1 MGNWAKGVVL
11 PLLRALDHRVMDHE
25 TESSIQAAADQ
36 ILKEVRLV
44 GALGEILALFEGMG
58 GPVRLEPDC
67 LGVIGAEIAERVAG
81 VLEAV
86 ERIRDSLIR
95 PASAD

>member
-1 MGNWAKGVVL
+1 
-11 PLLRALDHRVMDHE
+11 MDHE
-25 TESSIQAAADQ
+25 TESSIQAATDQ

-44 GALGEILALFEGMG
+44 GALGEILALFEGSG

-67 LGVIGAEIAERVAG
+67 LGVIGAEIADRVAG

-86 ERIRDSLIR
+86 EAIRSSLVGDAETELR
-95 PASAD
+95 SVPPTP